1 LPETYSLVAEV
12 CVSDF
17 LLIFA
22 IIAVVL
28 TVTALTSGLVERS
41 PLSFPLMFLGFGFLI
56 GPQGLGII
64 ELKPH
69 DTTLEVVA
77 SLTLA
82 LVLFLD
88 AVKLQV
94 DELGK
99 RWLIPFM
106 VLGPGTGLIIAL
118 GAMPIALLVGFGWL
132 MAFVG
137 GAILAS
143 TDPVVLRE
151 ILRDGRIPRSVRQI
165 LQIEAGM
172 NDIVVLPVILILIAV
187 AQEEVGSIGG
197 WAPFLS
203 RLLLVGPLI
212 GFAIGGVG
220 AWLMARI
227 SNHMNIRLE
236 YQALYGIG
244 LVLASYTASTFAG
257 GDGFLG
263 AFTAGL
269 AVTLLNQSLCEC
281 FLEYG
286 EVTAEMAMML
296 AFVLFG
302 IVLSGILDLV
312 PVWETLAFAALVI
325 FVIRPSVLS
334 LVLTRARI
342 SGEARAFIGWFG
354 PRGLN
359 SLLLALLVV
368 QANIPGAELLLATV
382 GVVVIVSLIVHG
394 ASATPASAWYGRKV
408 ESRTLAEERENTA
421 ADLLVGSEEEIPRI
435 SPRDLNELLS
445 GPNPP
450 LVLDVRSRSAYERD
464 GMQIPGSV
472 RVLPDRVIEWARG
485 QPLNSFIVAYCT

>member
-1 LPETYSLVAEV
+1 LPETYSPAAEV

-69 DTTLEVVA
+69 DATLEVVA

-151 ILRDGRIPRSVRQI
+151 VLRDGRIPRSVRQI

-187 AQEEVGSIGG
+187 AQAEVGSIGS

-203 RLLLVGPLI
+203 RLLLVGPVI
-212 GFAIGGVG
+212 GFAIGGGG

-244 LVLASYTASTFAG
+244 LVLASYSASTFAG

-281 FLEYG
+281 FLEY
-286 EVTAEMAMML
+286 V
-296 AFVLFG
+296 
-302 IVLSGILDLV
+302 
-312 PVWETLAFAALVI
+312 VWA
-325 FVIRPSVLS
+325 
-334 LVLTRARI
+334 
-342 SGEARAFIGWFG
+342 
-354 PRGLN
+354 
-359 SLLLALLVV
+359 
-368 QANIPGAELLLATV
+368 Q
-382 GVVVIVSLIVHG
+382 
-394 ASATPASAWYGRKV
+394 GRKPDPGGG
-408 ESRTLAEERENTA
+408 AREH
-421 ADLLVGSEEEIPRI
+421 
-435 SPRDLNELLS
+435 
-445 GPNPP
+445 
-450 LVLDVRSRSAYERD
+450 
-464 GMQIPGSV
+464 
-472 RVLPDRVIEWARG
+472 
-485 QPLNSFIVAYCT
+485 CC

>member
-1 LPETYSLVAEV
+1 LALPETSSLVAEV

-17 LLIFA
+17 LLISA
-22 IIAVVL
+22 IVAVVL
-28 TVTALTSGLVERS
+28 TVTALTSALVERS

-69 DTTLEVVA
+69 DATLEVVA

-106 VLGPGTGLIIAL
+106 VLGPGTVLIVAL
-118 GAMPIALLVGFGWL
+118 GAMPIALLIGFGWL
-132 MAFVG
+132 MAFIG

-187 AQEEVGSIGG
+187 AQAEVGSIGG

-203 RLLLVGPLI
+203 RLLLVSPLI
-212 GFAIGGVG
+212 GFAIGG

-302 IVLSGILDLV
+302 VVLSDILDLV
-312 PVWETLAFAALVI
+312 PVWQVLAFAALVI
-325 FVIRPSVLS
+325 FVI
-334 LVLTRARI
+334 
-342 SGEARAFIGWFG
+342 
-354 PRGLN
+354 
-359 SLLLALLVV
+359 
-368 QANIPGAELLLATV
+368 
-382 GVVVIVSLIVHG
+382 
-394 ASATPASAWYGRKV
+394 
-408 ESRTLAEERENTA
+408 
-421 ADLLVGSEEEIPRI
+421 
-435 SPRDLNELLS
+435 
-445 GPNPP
+445 
-450 LVLDVRSRSAYERD
+450 
-464 GMQIPGSV
+464 
-472 RVLPDRVIEWARG
+472 
-485 QPLNSFIVAYCT
+485 